1 MARHDRVWISHPDDP
16 DSPPVSVPRS
26 TFEGSYSLNGW
37 VETDAPAEL
46 GEEASA
52 DVAGSATVAV
62 NPSPADAHPPLK
74 ED

>member
-1 MARHDRVWISHPDDP
+1 MARHERVWISHPDDP
-16 DSPPVSVPRS
+16 DSPPVSVPLS

-37 VETDAPAEL
+37 LEVDPPAEL

-52 DVAGSATVAV
+52 IVASSATVAV
-62 NPSPADAHPPLK
+62 NPSPADAQPASK